1 MQISPNPII
10 TEINII
16 IVNFKLYLNSLIT
29 NKVQP
34 TIIKI
39 TIIEQIKATISKY
52 LIFITYLS
60 LLMKSCYNFTIW
72 TNLYI

>member
-39 TIIEQIKATISKY
+39 TIIEQIKKR
-52 LIFITYLS
+52 ITLPRVLR
-60 LLMKSCYNFTIW
+60 LLP
-72 TNLYI
+72 

>member
-16 IVNFKLYLNSLIT
+16 IVNFKFYLNSLIT

-39 TIIEQIKATISKY
+39 TIIEQIKATISKS
-52 LIFITYLS
+52 LIFITY
-60 LLMKSCYNFTIW
+60 F
-72 TNLYI
+72 

>member
-1 MQISPNPII
+1 MQLSPNPII

-39 TIIEQIKATISKY
+39 TIIEQIKATISKS
-52 LIFITYLS
+52 LIFITY
-60 LLMKSCYNFTIW
+60 F
-72 TNLYI
+72 

>member
-39 TIIEQIKATISKY
+39 TIIEQIKATISKS
-52 LIFITYLS
+52 LILS
-60 LLMKSCYNFTIW
+60 LTFN
-72 TNLYI
+72 

>member
-16 IVNFKLYLNSLIT
+16 IVNLKLYLNSLIT

-39 TIIEQIKATISKY
+39 TIIEQIKATISKS
-52 LIFITYLS
+52 LIFITY
-60 LLMKSCYNFTIW
+60 F
-72 TNLYI
+72 

>member
-29 NKVQP
+29 NKVQS

-39 TIIEQIKATISKY
+39 TIIEQIKATISKS
-52 LIFITYLS
+52 LIFITY
-60 LLMKSCYNFTIW
+60 F
-72 TNLYI
+72 

>member
-1 MQISPNPII
+1 MQTSPNPII

-16 IVNFKLYLNSLIT
+16 TVNFKLYLNSLIT

-39 TIIEQIKATISKY
+39 TIIEQIKATISKS
-52 LIFITYLS
+52 LIFITY
-60 LLMKSCYNFTIW
+60 F
-72 TNLYI
+72 

>member
-39 TIIEQIKATISKY
+39 TTIEQIKATISKS
-52 LIFITYLS
+52 LIFITY
-60 LLMKSCYNFTIW
+60 F
-72 TNLYI
+72 

>member
-10 TEINII
+10 TEITII

-39 TIIEQIKATISKY
+39 TIIEQIKATISKS
-52 LIFITYLS
+52 LIFITY
-60 LLMKSCYNFTIW
+60 F
-72 TNLYI
+72 

>member
-34 TIIKI
+34 IIIKI
-39 TIIEQIKATISKY
+39 TIIVQIKATISKSF
-52 LIFITYLS
+52 IFITY
-60 LLMKSCYNFTIW
+60 F
-72 TNLYI
+72 

>member
-39 TIIEQIKATISKY
+39 TTIVQIKATISKS
-52 LIFITYLS
+52 LIFITY
-60 LLMKSCYNFTIW
+60 F
-72 TNLYI
+72 

>member
-34 TIIKI
+34 AIIKI
-39 TIIEQIKATISKY
+39 TIIEQIKATISKS
-52 LIFITYLS
+52 LIFITY
-60 LLMKSCYNFTIW
+60 F
-72 TNLYI
+72 

>member
-16 IVNFKLYLNSLIT
+16 ILNFKLYLNSLIT

-39 TIIEQIKATISKY
+39 TIIEQIKATISKS
-52 LIFITYLS
+52 LIFITY
-60 LLMKSCYNFTIW
+60 F
-72 TNLYI
+72 

>member
-39 TIIEQIKATISKY
+39 TIIEQIKATISKS
-52 LIFITYLS
+52 LIFITY
-60 LLMKSCYNFTIW
+60 F
-72 TNLYI
+72 